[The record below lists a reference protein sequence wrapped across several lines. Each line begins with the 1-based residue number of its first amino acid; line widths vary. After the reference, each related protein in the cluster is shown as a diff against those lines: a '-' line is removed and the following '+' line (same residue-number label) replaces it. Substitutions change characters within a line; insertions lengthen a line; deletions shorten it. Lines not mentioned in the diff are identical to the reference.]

1 MTREEVMEKV
11 CEIARDIFDDDELVL
26 EDDTVASDVDGW
38 DSLTHLSLMNEIEEE
53 FGIRTTAIVT
63 MKEVTECLWN
73 RPYNGRTIID
83 DEIKAAIDR
92 YMDEYGAKE

>member
-53 FGIRTTAIVT
+53 FGFKFV
-63 MKEVTECLWN
+63 MKEVQGLKDVGEL
-73 RPYNGRTIID
+73 ID
-83 DEIKAAIDR
+83 AIMERIED
-92 YMDEYGAKE
+92 

>member
-11 CEIARDIFDDDELVL
+11 TEIARDIFDDDELVL

-53 FGIRTTAIVT
+53 FGFKFV
-63 MKEVTECLWN
+63 MKEVQGLKDVGEL
-73 RPYNGRTIID
+73 I
-83 DEIKAAIDR
+83 EAIMERIED
-92 YMDEYGAKE
+92 

>member
-53 FGIRTTAIVT
+53 FGVKFV
-63 MKEVTECLWN
+63 MKEVQGLKDVGEL
-73 RPYNGRTIID
+73 ID
-83 DEIKAAIDR
+83 AIMERIED
-92 YMDEYGAKE
+92 

>member
-53 FGIRTTAIVT
+53 FGFKFV
-63 MKEVTECLWN
+63 MKEVQGLKNVGEL
-73 RPYNGRTIID
+73 ID
-83 DEIKAAIDR
+83 ALMERIED
-92 YMDEYGAKE
+92 

>member
-53 FGIRTTAIVT
+53 FGFKFV
-63 MKEVTECLWN
+63 MKEVQGLKNVGEL
-73 RPYNGRTIID
+73 ID
-83 DEIKAAIDR
+83 AIMERIED
-92 YMDEYGAKE
+92 

>member
-53 FGIRTTAIVT
+53 FGFKFV
-63 MKEVTECLWN
+63 MKEVQGLKDVGEL
-73 RPYNGRTIID
+73 I
-83 DEIKAAIDR
+83 EAIMERIED
-92 YMDEYGAKE
+92 